1 MQIVCKE
8 DVNNADIMSIV
19 LDIDQERIWK
29 QMPRGRPNKITRD
42 KELELFKVLP
52 EVIKI

>member
-1 MQIVCKE
+1 MKLVQKIMGHSKIQTAM
-8 DVNNADIMSIV
+8 NSYAD
-19 LDIDQERIWK
+19 
-29 QMPRGRPNKITRD
+29 ITRD